1 MFGDMFR
8 KRLIQNSK
16 LNIGY
21 LFIGEKIELVY
32 KWEKICEEKSSNE
45 RMSKRTLKREKGK
58 GQVSVGRGGKILGN
72 EW

>member
-1 MFGDMFR
+1 LAFFKEIFSEKKIVWHKKLFGDMFR

-32 KWEKICEEKSSNE
+32 K
-45 RMSKRTLKREKGK
+45 
-58 GQVSVGRGGKILGN
+58 
-72 EW
+72 